1 VNEIIEIE
9 CGEPVWSLAF
19 GSNKSFVKHSHG
31 ADSTKTSVYTRFH
44 FTEHH
49 LILAVGLA
57 SGKIRIY
64 DALNGRFLFGLF
76 DHGAAVRDLKFTRD
90 GSLQLA
96 SASRD
101 TTVKLWNMYDD
112 GNMYKTLRGHT
123 GNGPI
128 SVDWS
133 PTDRLLCTA
142 GSARQVFIWN
152 TQNFTVV
159 HSLKG
164 HLHDVVKCEFA
175 PDGAL
180 LATASFDTKVC
191 LWDPYS
197 GQLIREL
204 CHLLPRP
211 SFIYAG
217 GFNEH
222 HVRSMAF
229 SSKGDHLVT
238 ICDDK

>member
-1 VNEIIEIE
+1 MNEIIEIE

-19 GSNKSFVKHSHG
+19 GSNKSFVKHCRHG
-31 ADSTKTSVYTRFH
+31 STKPSVYTRFR
-44 FTEHH
+44 FIENH

-64 DALNGRFLFGLF
+64 DALNGKFLFGLF
-76 DHGAAVRDLKFTRD
+76 DHKETVRDLKFTKD

-101 TTVKLWNMYDD
+101 STIKLWNLYDD
-112 GNMYKTLRGHT
+112 GNMYKTLRGHI
-123 GNGPI
+123 GP
-128 SVDWS
+128 VNTCDWS
-133 PTDRLLCTA
+133 PTDNLLCTG
-142 GSARQVFIWN
+142 GSNRQAFIWS
-152 TQNFTVV
+152 TQTFSIV
-159 HSLKG
+159 HTLKS
-164 HLHDVVKCEFA
+164 HLHDVVKCEFS

-191 LWDPYS
+191 LWDPYT
-197 GQLIREL
+197 GVLIREL
-204 CHLLPRP
+204 CHLLPQP

-217 GFNEH
+217 GFNQH
-222 HVRSMAF
+222 HVRSLQF
-229 SSKGDHLVT
+229 SSKGDHIVT